1 MFHPVTLFVTVT
13 LFHCMSQYFTVCL
26 EEQCVT
32 VRPCHTVS
40 HTVSEEQYLTATLF
54 NCVLVRPCKP
64 GFSPCLPCLSCL
76 LSKHSSRA
84 SQTYS
89 ISGVNQFREL
99 RDWCCPSCCC
109 EEKAI
114 WEEIGEDGVQG
125 AGLAPRDDGGKIR
138 RRWKD
143 LKEIWGES
151 GELGIGGI
159 GLGILELQLRLTDP
173 LAPRSCWGWK
183 SWERER
189 LLEEVQEGEHYCKK
203 TKVVKNLKRSSKEW
217 SSPSSEGSHGF
228 LVRSSSYKYANEL
241 LSSWNEKRKNG
252 PLVLLRI
259 RNKCGTS

>member
-1 MFHPVTLFVTVT
+1 MCSSDPASLVSPPPAYPVYPVSFQSIHPG
-13 LFHCMSQYFTVCL
+13 
-26 EEQCVT
+26 
-32 VRPCHTVS
+32 
-40 HTVSEEQYLTATLF
+40 
-54 NCVLVRPCKP
+54 LVK
-64 GFSPCLPCLSCL
+64 L
-76 LSKHSSRA
+76 
-84 SQTYS
+84 
-89 ISGVNQFREL
+89 IQFRGLTNFGSWEIDAVHL
-99 RDWCCPSCCC
+99 VVVRRRWF
-109 EEKAI
+109 EKKLGRMGFKKPVSLP
-114 WEEIGEDGVQG
+114 ETK
-125 AGLAPRDDGGKIR
+125 KIR

-228 LVRSSSYKYANEL
+228 LVRSSSYGYGIIIL
-241 LSSWNEKRKNG
+241 Y
-252 PLVLLRI
+252 
-259 RNKCGTS
+259 